1 MGRLTVAK
9 LRSLSK
15 PGRYGDGGTLFL
27 NVARGGSKS
36 WIQRLTVAGKR
47 RDIGLGGWPVVK
59 LAEARD
65 QAFENRRI
73 AQRGGDPVADRRR
86 ASKAPTFREAA
97 ERTFEAN
104 RVRWRS
110 NKTASNWLQGMAK
123 RVLPVIGDM
132 RVDRI
137 GREDVLRIL
146 TPIWTSRPEIARKLR
161 SRIRAVLAWAQAHG
175 HIEHNLAGEAI
186 DGALPAMP
194 AVKAHFRALP
204 YQETLAALLAID
216 GSEASTS
223 VKACLGFVA
232 LTACRSGEARGA
244 TWAEIDFEAREWR
257 IPASR
262 MKGGLEHRVPLS
274 AQALA
279 MLEIVEDLRDGSD
292 WVFPSPRLPGK
303 PLSNM
308 ALAKCLKSCGLADR
322 ATVHGFRTSFR
333 TWASEKT
340 DADHA
345 VMELCLA
352 HRVGPAVERAY
363 ARSELFEKRRELM
376 DQWGHFLS
384 DERARVGARV
394 GERDGP
400 AERQPM

>member
-1 MGRLTVAK
+1 MGRLTVATV
-9 LRSLSK
+9 RALSE
-15 PGRYGDGGTLFL
+15 PGRYGDGGTLFM
-27 NVARGGSKS
+27 NVAPGGSKS
-36 WIQRLTVAGKR
+36 WIQRLTIDGKR
-47 RDIGLGGWPVVK
+47 RDIGLGGFPLTT

-65 QAFENRRI
+65 LAFENRRL
-73 AQRGGDPVADRRR
+73 ARRGDDPLAARRR
-86 ASKAPTFREAA
+86 PKVPTFREAA

-104 RVRWRS
+104 RGRWRS
-110 NKTASNWLQGMAK
+110 TKTSANWLQGMAK

-132 RVDRI
+132 PVDRI

-146 TPIWTSRPEIARKLR
+146 TPIWTDRPEIARKLR

-204 YQETLAALLAID
+204 YQETLAALVAIN
-216 GSEASTS
+216 GSEASDA
-223 VKACLGFVA
+223 VRACLWFVA

-244 TWAEIDFEAREWR
+244 TWAEINLEAREWR

-262 MKGGLEHRVPLS
+262 MKGGCEHRVPLS
-274 AQALA
+274 AEALA
-279 MLEIVEDLRDGSD
+279 VLGTVEGLRDGSD
-292 WVFPSPRLPGK
+292 WVFPSPRFPGK
-303 PLSNM
+303 PLSDM
-308 ALAKCLKSCGLADR
+308 ALTKCLKSCGLADR

-340 DADHA
+340 DAHHA

-352 HRVGPAVERAY
+352 HRVGPAVEQAY
-363 ARSELFEKRRELM
+363 ARSELLEKRRSLM
-376 DQWGHFLS
+376 DAWGDFLS
-384 DERARVGARV
+384 DQLHLHRQRATGVDHA
-394 GERDGP
+394 
-400 AERQPM
+400 